1 MIRDTVLVCCIVIC
15 CVLFYRMY
23 ILNQKINN
31 LEEKTSVLDNFSQSI
46 FQFITQKEEARLKQ
60 EEEREQQQLLQSANM
75 NQPQVVKE
83 VVYSNNQPLTP
94 IVEEET
100 ETEDNHY
107 NVNNN
112 SSGEKI
118 SETFESKEILSEMVD
133 ELKESVINSTN
144 ESLKNDLD
152 QINELK
158 QELSNKNNS
167 EDGLYN
173 LLSAVDTNSENQ
185 EVKILDVHIENKEE
199 LLGKKKEEELL
210 KMSMTEI
217 KALAKIK
224 NIALVKANKLKKK
237 ETLIQEILEQ

>member
-1 MIRDTVLVCCIVIC
+1 MIRDTLLVCCIVIC

-23 ILNQKINN
+23 VLNQKINN

-60 EEEREQQQLLQSANM
+60 EEEKAQQPQVQVQSESI

-112 SSGEKI
+112 DSGEKI

-133 ELKESVINSTN
+133 ELKESVIKSTN
-144 ESLKNDLD
+144 ESLQNDLE

-158 QELSNKNNS
+158 QELANKNTS

-173 LLSAVDTNSENQ
+173 LLSTVDVNSESQ
-185 EVKILDVHIENKEE
+185 EVKDE
-199 LLGKKKEEELL
+199 LNGKKKEEELN
-210 KMSMTEI
+210 KMSVTEI

-224 NIALVKANKLKKK
+224 NIALVKSNKPKKK
-237 ETLIQEILEQ
+237 ELLIQEILEQ